1 MNKDEILKKS
11 RKENENGDE
20 RYLQLKLK
28 THSITLY
35 IIFAFCCLCGVLG
48 PFIERNMEAFFPDVF
63 LILMMF
69 ISLFPTVILA
79 IRCKHERDVSLAV
92 VGSIVFITRLVSF
105 ILGW

>member
-11 RKENENGDE
+11 RRENQDGDE
-20 RYLQLKLK
+20 RYQQLKLK

-35 IIFAFCCLCGVLG
+35 IIFAFCFLCGVASPL
-48 PFIERNMEAFFPDVF
+48 IERNMDAFFPDIF
-63 LILMMF
+63 LLLMMF
-69 ISLFPTVILA
+69 IPLFPTVILA

-92 VGSIVFITRLVSF
+92 VGSLMFITRLVFF